1 MAVEPGEVRRGDPGT
16 ERETLP
22 QGEAAAVN
30 EATPAVPAA
39 PEEPQAQ
46 PQEDLSPPQGVEWHD
61 GTGDEPGKYTN
72 EEDQF
77 LFGGSDRPNESV
89 AAYRPGKSPPPPR
102 EVEDI
107 MPHLVE
113 AAADPEAPESIR
125 RLVRLLDY
133 HKNQG
138 R

>member
-16 ERETLP
+16 DREALP
-22 QGEAAAVN
+22 QGEATAVN
-30 EATPAVPAA
+30 DELAAA
-39 PEEPQAQ
+39 PDPVEDEGPR
-46 PQEDLSPPQGVEWHD
+46 QEDLTPPQGVQWHD
-61 GTGDEPGKYTN
+61 GSGDEMGKYTN

-77 LFGGSDRPNESV
+77 LFGGSDRPEESV

-113 AAADPEAPESIR
+113 AAADPESPESLR

-133 HKNQG
+133 HRNQG
-138 R
+138 RS